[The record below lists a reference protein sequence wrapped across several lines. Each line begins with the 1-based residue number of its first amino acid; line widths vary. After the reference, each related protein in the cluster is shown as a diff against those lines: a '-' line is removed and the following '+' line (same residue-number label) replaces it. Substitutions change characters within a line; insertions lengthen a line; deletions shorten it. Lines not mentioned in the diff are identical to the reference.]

1 MPHIYYYIQN
11 IMLCAEDQK
20 DKEKKT
26 ICWLSSSNEQ
36 SGKGDYVSKQIIKIN
51 VTNVLKWETRYEGN
65 QL

>member
-1 MPHIYYYIQN
+1 
-11 IMLCAEDQK
+11 MLCAEDQK

-51 VTNVLKWETRYEGN
+51 VTNVLKWETRCEGN